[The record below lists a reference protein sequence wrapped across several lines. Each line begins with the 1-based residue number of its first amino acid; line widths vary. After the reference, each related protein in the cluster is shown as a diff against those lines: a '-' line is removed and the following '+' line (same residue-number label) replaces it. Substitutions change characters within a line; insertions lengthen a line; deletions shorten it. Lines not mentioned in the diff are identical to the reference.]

1 MAIYKQEGDQVGR
14 AKRSLMNQDKMTNY
28 LQSIIWEL
36 KLSCRTLGEHNHP
49 LSSHQFHRVGLTL
62 IFDDWGYGFT
72 YHLQQSA
79 PIFFRS
85 KALFTGCS
93 RVAHWSKSQ
102 ACKRPP
108 ERTGSLG
115 EHWAPKWEL
124 FARRSSS
131 WSLGRG
137 GQQAGRQAE
146 VGGCLRAGGG
156 EMFIQN
162 KSKGGQQTN
171 HGVGLLKGWI
181 REVSTGLP
189 GEKERC

>member
-93 RVAHWSKSQ
+93 RVAH
-102 ACKRPP
+102 
-108 ERTGSLG
+108 
-115 EHWAPKWEL
+115 
-124 FARRSSS
+124 
-131 WSLGRG
+131 
-137 GQQAGRQAE
+137 
-146 VGGCLRAGGG
+146 
-156 EMFIQN
+156 
-162 KSKGGQQTN
+162 
-171 HGVGLLKGWI
+171 
-181 REVSTGLP
+181 
-189 GEKERC
+189 